1 MFLECGVVLSHFSEA
16 TQKMAPEDIAKLAS
30 DRAGIQSEKCVAAL
44 RRYLR
49 KASVSDFS
57 AESLQPALQEIPF
70 FQLHPGSIQPVISA
84 LVGVRIEAAA
94 NAAKLTPETITLT
107 SEVIIRMSSE
117 DVAKHAYQRAGIH
130 GMQYYVAW
138 LRDDSVA
145 QLCGRTYKKD
155 WQREHLSQL
164 FADSQSPYFRA
175 NPTHREP
182 ITMALVSMRVE
193 ADSLAVIDAGN
204 SANED
209 CDVDLCI
216 AAALRALASVSSHTY
231 SSDTVERRH
240 VRQLAA
246 AALAFT
252 VPSSCTAA
260 ERLLPVQVEKR
271 FQHQTPFQQQLVVK
285 FQLHL
290 ATLSNLAFESFTS
303 VNPHEPLAAPQLQ
316 ISNAVEDHSVA
327 EQRSFLTLLPL
338 SPHLASIV
346 LGCSQLNMP
355 AEGIIAAA
363 AILAGGPFW
372 KRGAGEPAL
381 RTAVAAVIDEI
392 KAKSKYKESAMNSAT
407 FGRII
412 AQFAPNFK
420 EAVKTE
426 LKNEPGLVFFGERGS
441 QFVYF
446 DERVSS
452 SSQSVPASS
461 QFRSA
466 DASKCDFSSC
476 VAVVASCIR
485 CINPE
490 HSEKYI
496 YSDFVENM
504 SKLHKVE
511 RKTLSAILRQVS
523 TLMYHLNSIDVAQ
536 CSWAPSS
543 FADML
548 RQSQSGHCK
557 FPPMEGWS
565 SEGFNRDDFESVVM
579 QQAKSLG
586 SKCFHVSCDGKVKAA
601 VFRTDGT
608 LCDVSTPLTFDERD
622 PPCTSCT
629 CFSLTEKQIGNS
641 MDLIIRSDDVLS
653 NDTIVIPVPAA
664 VIDIMIKHGSLPV
677 QPACFISIRSPQ
689 ELSIFGP
696 QEALNFALVE
706 VKQLIQSITEK
717 LTRTPCVVPVNGATL
732 SFGYRFSLG
741 LGLLVASV
749 VPPSDTNVL
758 IISDCYQFMGLTSE
772 KQIPFF
778 NLENLETQL
787 FTAVTVRLQSASTV
801 VPLPLDVYFEP
812 THVAEPRLPWWT
824 STQVVDAVIAKMGWP
839 ENMNQKFRSI
849 PSPPSG
855 ERLACYDLEDV
866 LVWMDSDLGDEV
878 QTRRAAAYM
887 AGELRILAFP
897 PAGAGKPGVSS
908 AKKSAPC
915 SIAYVVFGCASDAR
929 IAYETLSGECSDIVH
944 LPVESVFA
952 TRQSGTAF
960 RVAFALSHFEQSPS
974 DYATEDTPETTLKP
988 IWYCGR
994 QLFPVNMTCCNHS
1007 AWHSDREL
1015 SSPLLKAVC
1024 CTHHVKRLN
1033 VAALRAAKM
1042 KLGSFH
1048 HTGQTSQLDAAGSG
1062 SEQPEGARSLKFWTC
1077 CNQPSCDSFQMNEV
1091 SSVAC
1096 PSAFREHLKGY
1107 PHLQAKQMFSFCWE
1121 RHYFASESDQLEAL
1135 KHPSAIQF
1143 ARSRDDNLRPKIQPP
1158 SSVIQRAPGG
1168 RAASHEYSLVFV
1180 DQRHKQEAS
1189 QRMSAQRR
1197 VPFQFGGHLQV
1208 VSHNASL

>member
-1 MFLECGVVLSHFSEA
+1 MQNHSSE
-16 TQKMAPEDIAKLAS
+16 TMQKMAPEDIAKLATE
-30 DRAGIQSEKCVAAL
+30 RAGIQSDKCVAAL
-44 RRYLR
+44 RRYLHQ
-49 KASVSDFS
+49 ASVSDFS
-57 AESLQPALQEIPF
+57 AESLQPALENIPF
-70 FQLHPGSIQPVISA
+70 FLLHPASIQPVISA
-84 LVGVRIEAAA
+84 LVGIRIEAAA
-94 NAAKLTPETITLT
+94 SAAKLTPETITLT
-107 SEVIIRMSSE
+107 PERIKSMSSE
-117 DVAKHAYQRAGIH
+117 DIAKHAIQRAGILGTQH
-130 GMQYYVAW
+130 NVAW
-138 LRDDSVA
+138 LRDDAVA
-145 QLCGRTYKKD
+145 QLCGRTHKKD
-155 WQREHLSQL
+155 WRREYLSRL
-164 FADSQSPYFRA
+164 FADSQSPYFCA

-182 ITMALVSMRVE
+182 IIMALVSMRVE
-193 ADSLAVIDAGN
+193 AEAVAVIDAGN

-216 AAALRALASVSSHTY
+216 AAALRALAGVSSHTY
-231 SSDTVERRH
+231 SSDSVERRH
-240 VRQLAA
+240 MRQLAA
-246 AALAFT
+246 AALSFT
-252 VPSSCTAA
+252 APVPSSCTPA
-260 ERLLPVQVEKR
+260 ERLFLVQVEKR

-290 ATLSNLAFESFTS
+290 ATSSSPAFESFKS
-303 VNPHEPLAAPQLQ
+303 IIPQQPAAVPQLQ
-316 ISNAVEDHSVA
+316 MSAAVEGHSVT
-327 EQRSFLTLLPL
+327 EQTSFLTRLPL
-338 SPHLASIV
+338 SPHLAAIV
-346 LGCSQLNMP
+346 LGCSQCNMP

-363 AILAGGPFW
+363 AILAGGTFW
-372 KRGAGEPAL
+372 KRGADDPAL
-381 RTAVAAVIDEI
+381 RTAVAAVIDEV
-392 KAKSKYKESAMNSAT
+392 KAKHAISKESAMNSAT

-412 AQFAPNFK
+412 TQFAPNFK

-452 SSQSVPASS
+452 ASQSAPAAS
-461 QFRSA
+461 QLRS
-466 DASKCDFSSC
+466 DVVSTRDFTSC
-476 VAVVASCIR
+476 VAVVASCICR
-485 CINPE
+485 INPE
-490 HSEKYI
+490 HSEKHI

-504 SKLHKVE
+504 SKVHNVE

-523 TLMYHLNSIDVAQ
+523 ALMHHFNSIDVEQ
-536 CSWAPSS
+536 CTWAPSS
-543 FADML
+543 FAVML
-548 RQSQSGHCK
+548 RQSQSEHCR

-586 SKCFHVSCDGKVKAA
+586 SKCYHVSCDGKVKAA
-601 VFRTDGT
+601 VLRMDGT

-629 CFSLTEKQIGNS
+629 CFSLTKKQGVS
-641 MDLIIRSDDVLS
+641 MDLIIRSDEVIS
-653 NDTIVIPVPAA
+653 NDTIVIPLPAS
-664 VIDIMIKHGSLPV
+664 VLDIMIKHGSLPV
-677 QPACFISIRSPQ
+677 QPACFISIRSSQ

-696 QEALNFALVE
+696 QEALKFAVVE

-717 LTRTPCVVPVNGATL
+717 LTRIPCVVPVNGATL

-758 IISDCYQFMGLTSE
+758 IISDGYQFMGLTSD
-772 KQIPFF
+772 KQIPYS
-778 NLENLETQL
+778 NRENLETQL
-787 FTAVTVRLQSASTV
+787 FTAVSARLQSVSTV
-801 VPLPLDVYFEP
+801 APLPLDVYFEP
-812 THVAEPRLPWWT
+812 THVAERGMPWWT
-824 STQVVDAVIAKMGWP
+824 SAQVVDAVIAKMQWP

-849 PSPPSG
+849 PAPPSG
-855 ERLACYDLEDV
+855 ERLAGYLLEDV
-866 LVWMDSDLGDEV
+866 LCWIDNDLGDEV

-897 PAGAGKPGVSS
+897 PAGEGKPDLAT
-908 AKKSAPC
+908 AKKSAHCP
-915 SIAYVVFGCASDAR
+915 IAYVVFGCASDAR
-929 IAYETLSGECSDIVH
+929 IAYDMLSGECSGSVH
-944 LPVESVFA
+944 LPVETCFT

-960 RVAFALSHFEQSPS
+960 RVAFALSHFEQRPS
-974 DYATEDTPETTLKP
+974 EDVTEDTPETVLKP
-988 IWYCGR
+988 VWYCGR

-1015 SSPLLKAVC
+1015 SSPLPKAVC

-1042 KLGSFH
+1042 KLGFFH
-1048 HTGQTSQLDAAGSG
+1048 HTGHTAQLDAAGSG
-1062 SEQPEGARSLKFWTC
+1062 SEQPEGARGLKFWTC
-1077 CNQPSCDSFQMNEV
+1077 CNQPTCDSFQMNEV

-1096 PSAFREHLKGY
+1096 PSAFRQHLKGY

-1143 ARSRDDNLRPKIQPP
+1143 ARSRDEKLRPKTQSPA
-1158 SSVIQRAPGG
+1158 IQRAPVGS
-1168 RAASHEYSLVFV
+1168 AAPHEYSLVFV

-1189 QRMSAQRR
+1189 QRMSAERR

-1208 VSHNASL
+1208 VSHYSSSYF